1 MSEKANIGASRQ
13 DRDPSVDG
21 HADVKPSVS
30 SSALGIASDAANMAR
45 QAASDTAS
53 TITKEAKQLLDKQV
67 GRGSELVGNLGS
79 SVKAAARE
87 LDGTAPQ
94 LAGMAHALASR
105 VDSFARD
112 LDGQSIDQLARRASA
127 MTRRQPALVFGLTA
141 LAGFLVLR
149 TFRAA
154 PASTPDRDGPRDSS
168 IQRGDSNQYRS
179 PTQYGEHNY

>member
-1 MSEKANIGASRQ
+1 MTNQDFAGAMRQ
-13 DRDPSVDG
+13 SN
-21 HADVKPSVS
+21 S
-30 SSALGIASDAANMAR
+30 SSSDRRDDASSSTTSAALAMAGEAAGMAK
-45 QAASDTAS
+45 QAASETAS
-53 TITKEAKQLLDKQV
+53 TVTREVKQLLDKQV
-67 GRGSELVGNLGS
+67 GRGSELFGNLGS

-105 VDSFARD
+105 VDSFAKD
-112 LDGQSIDQLARRASA
+112 LDGQSIDQLARRASS

-154 PASTPDRDGPRDSS
+154 PALTPDRSGQRDGS
-168 IQRGDSNQYRS
+168 QRGGAG
-179 PTQYGEHNY
+179 QYGSSSQSGGRNF